1 MKIKLKICFL
11 IAFAAMLTW
20 LPRAQAAAENSATN
34 SPTTNAMP
42 GDAIAKLF
50 GDPVIAKGDGFEIKQ
65 SQLDQIMVG
74 VKATAA
80 MRGQKILPDQLK
92 LIQGQVLNRLIDI
105 QLLLQQATAADKAAG
120 KAQFDKSLQELKT
133 TEKLTD
139 VEFDQKL
146 ATQLQLQNITRAEWE
161 KQNIDQATIVAVLKR
176 VLGVNVT
183 DTDAKAFYDAHST
196 DFEQPEMVHV
206 RHILLMT
213 IDPTT
218 RAPLPADQQA
228 AKKKQIEDILK
239 RVRAGEDFAKLAN
252 EYSEDPSSKDNGGE
266 LPPFSRGQMVP
277 EFESAAF
284 SLTNNQISDVVTTV
298 YGYHIIKLLDKTPA
312 KTVPFTGPDT
322 LIPDL
327 PDGQKV
333 TISDALTQQAIQAG
347 AQKYIADLKKKATV
361 EILDPDL
368 KAVLESESEPN
379 TNAPPSNPDAN

>member
-1 MKIKLKICFL
+1 MKMKLKTIFL
-11 IAFAAMLTW
+11 VVLAVMLAM
-20 LPRAQAAAENSATN
+20 LPRAQATADNSATN

-50 GDPVIAKGDGFEIKQ
+50 GDPVLAKGDGFEIKQ

-80 MRGQKILPDQLK
+80 MRGQRISPDQLK

-105 QLLLQQATAADKAAG
+105 QLLLQQATPADKAAG
-120 KAQFDKSLQELKT
+120 KEQFENSLQELKT
-133 TEKLTD
+133 KQKLTD
-139 VEFDQKL
+139 ADFDQKL

-161 KQNIDQATIVAVLKR
+161 KQNIDQTTIIAVLKR
-176 VLGVNVT
+176 VLGVNIT
-183 DTDAKAFYDAHST
+183 DTAAKAFYDAHST

-218 RAPLPADQQA
+218 RAPLPPDQQQ
-228 AKKKQIEDILK
+228 AKRKQIEDILK
-239 RVRAGEDFAKLAN
+239 RARAGEDFATLAK
-252 EYSEDPSSKDNGGE
+252 EYSEDPGSKDNGGE

-277 EFESAAF
+277 EFEAAAF
-284 SLTNNQISDVVTTV
+284 ALTNSQISDVVTTV

-312 KTVPFTGPDT
+312 KTIPFTGVDT

-327 PDGQKV
+327 PNGQSA
-333 TISDALTQQAIQAG
+333 TIQDFLTQQAIQKG
-347 AQKYIADLKKKATV
+347 APEYLEGLRKKATV
-361 EILDPDL
+361 KILDPDL
-368 KAVLESESEPN
+368 KAVIESEST
-379 TNAPPSNPDAN
+379 TNAPPADE